1 MPYYA
6 KKKTKRKKE
15 RNRACHYMLFSH
27 YILFIY
33 LLYEPPFYIYL
44 LYVIY
49 SMGVMGQIWSSEE
62 LWDKK

>member
-6 KKKTKRKKE
+6 QKKKTKRKKE

-27 YILFIY
+27 YILFLN
-33 LLYEPPFYIYL
+33 LLYDSLFFIYL

-49 SMGVMGQIWSSEE
+49 SMGVMGQE
-62 LWDKK
+62 

>member
-1 MPYYA
+1 MLK

-27 YILFIY
+27 YILFLN
-33 LLYEPPFYIYL
+33 LLYDSLFFIYL

-49 SMGVMGQIWSSEE
+49 SMGVMGQE
-62 LWDKK
+62 